1 MLVLSRRKDEGVRFP
16 TLGIEFKVL
25 RIGGKSV
32 RLGVKAPRNVPVVRS
47 ELETHHESDS
57 ETIDAVPCREARNDP
72 SKLFACLQFA
82 LQIVDFHL
90 QRGEIDKARLMMRRA
105 EERLAS
111 AAAEFDIKASS
122 KPRSALVVA
131 EDERDRRRMIDM
143 LSHGGYA
150 VDAVADAEEALHYLA
165 GHDRPDLVIFD
176 VRSEEKTD
184 EAMQRIRKDPRWNGI
199 KLFTLGDHRAAE
211 LGVRLAPR
219 QSGVYRLDRN
229 DNDTALMNA
238 IDQEMIGSV

>member
-47 ELETHHESDS
+47 ELESHQESDS
-57 ETIDAVPCREARNDP
+57 ETSETAPCREAMKDP

-82 LQIVDFHL
+82 LQVVDFHL

-111 AAAEFDIKASS
+111 AAAAFEAKSA

-131 EDERDRRRMIDM
+131 ENEQDRRRMIDM

-150 VDAVADAEEALHYLA
+150 VDAVADAEEALRYLA
-165 GHDRPDLVIFD
+165 EHDRPDMVIFD

-184 EAMQRIRKDPRWNGI
+184 EAMSRIRKDPRWNGI

-211 LGVRLAPR
+211 LGVRLSPR
-219 QSGVYRLDRN
+219 QSGIHRLNRD
-229 DNDTALMNA
+229 DNDTTLMNA
-238 IDQEMIGSV
+238 IDQEMIGSA